1 MEAYLSLAGLG
12 WFRIKLSHH
21 NNFMVTM
28 LQFSSPG
35 LNQVNLTS
43 TGTLDVFYSVPTRV
57 VWCMKLAKRNS
68 TKVLKIEKMEV
79 VMPHHM

>member
-21 NNFMVTM
+21 NNFRVTM
-28 LQFSSPG
+28 LQFLSLG

-57 VWCMKLAKRNS
+57 VWCMKLTKKKT
-68 TKVLKIEKMEV
+68 TKVLKIEKMKL
-79 VMPHHM
+79 